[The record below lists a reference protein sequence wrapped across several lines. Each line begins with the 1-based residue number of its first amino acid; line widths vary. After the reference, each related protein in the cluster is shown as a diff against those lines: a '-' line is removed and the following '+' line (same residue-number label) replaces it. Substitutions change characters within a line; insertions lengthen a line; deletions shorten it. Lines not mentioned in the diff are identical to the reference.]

1 LAYAKRICARSS
13 TGQSAGLR
21 TRRPKEDNPLLNQ
34 HLSNVPKDDL
44 ACFLASNPDLAQ
56 VVERWLGLPEHI
68 KQAIKTL
75 AEK

>member
-1 LAYAKRICARSS
+1 
-13 TGQSAGLR
+13 
-21 TRRPKEDNPLLNQ
+21 
-34 HLSNVPKDDL
+34 
-44 ACFLASNPDLAQ
+44 LASNPDLAQ